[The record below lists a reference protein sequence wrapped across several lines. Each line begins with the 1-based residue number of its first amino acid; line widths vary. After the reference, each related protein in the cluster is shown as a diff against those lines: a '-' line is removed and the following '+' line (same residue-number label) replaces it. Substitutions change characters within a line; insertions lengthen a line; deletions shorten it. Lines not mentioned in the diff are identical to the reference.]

1 MPALPQ
7 FDYLFAIGTLFAFLD
22 AWNIGANDVA
32 NSFATSVA
40 SRSLTLKQA
49 MCIASVMEFAGA
61 MLVGSRVTDT
71 IRTKVISIDLFES
84 DPSVLML
91 AMVCAIIGSATYL
104 TIATKFTMPVS
115 TTHSIM
121 GGVIGVGIAAA
132 GPHGVNWSFKGASQV
147 FAAWGIAPAISGAF
161 GAIIFLITKYGVM
174 RRKNPVKKAFIMVP
188 VYFFLTAFLLSL
200 LIVWKGGSAKIK
212 LSDYEAVGV
221 AFGVGGA
228 VAVIVATF
236 FVPFL
241 HRKIIKDDWEL
252 KGWEVIK
259 GPLLLKRPEP
269 RERPEGVTT
278 GRIPDFYEGHL
289 TAEQPEVKRA
299 NQSVTTQTNV
309 EDLEKGGAH
318 VSQPKMG
325 RSDSDITPI
334 PEPTTAVI
342 NEHPLRQ
349 LSKPKKCIP
358 PGAWYTPPVAWFWIK
373 YFALRGVEQDVV
385 DQQKHKDFL
394 SGDIEKVH
402 ATGEHYDN
410 RAEYTYSFLQIM
422 TASTTSFAHGANDVS
437 NAIGPYTTI
446 YFIWSTAK
454 ISSKVPVPLWILAF
468 GGAGIVVGLWTYGYN
483 IMRALGNKITL
494 HSPARGFAMELGAAV
509 TIIMATKLA
518 LPVSTT
524 QCITGATVGVG
535 LCNGT
540 WRTINW
546 RMVAWIYM
554 GWFITLPCA
563 GLMSGCLMGII
574 LNAPRWGNGI

>member
-1 MPALPQ
+1 MVALPQ
-7 FDYLFAIGTLFAFLD
+7 FDYVFAIATLFAFLD

-71 IRTKVISIDLFES
+71 IRTKVISTKLFES

-91 AMVCAIIGSATYL
+91 AMTCAIVGSATYL
-104 TIATKFTMPVS
+104 TIATRFTMPVS

-121 GGVIGVGIAAA
+121 GGVIGVGIASA
-132 GPHGVNWSFKGASQV
+132 GTKGVNWSFKGVSQV
-147 FAAWGIAPAISGAF
+147 FAAWGIAPGISAAF

-174 RRKNPVKKAFIMVP
+174 RRRNPVKMAFFMVP
-188 VYFFLTAFLLSL
+188 LYFFLTSFLLAL
-200 LIVWKGGSAKIK
+200 LILWKGGSAKIK
-212 LSDYEAVGV
+212 LTDTQSVGV

-228 VAVIVATF
+228 VAIIIALF
-236 FVPFL
+236 FIPFL
-241 HRKIIKDDWEL
+241 YRKILKEDWEM
-252 KGWEVIK
+252 KSWEVIK
-259 GPLLLKRPEP
+259 GPLLLRRPEP
-269 RERPEGVTT
+269 TPRPTEVAGI
-278 GRIPDFYEGHL
+278 RDFYEGHL
-289 TAEQPEVKRA
+289 TAAELEAKRA
-299 NQSVTTQTNV
+299 HEASVIPDDV
-309 EDLEKGGAH
+309 EKAA
-318 VSQPKMG
+318 QP
-325 RSDSDITPI
+325 S
-334 PEPTTAVI
+334 
-342 NEHPLRQ
+342 RQ
-349 LSKPKKCIP
+349 LSKPKMTPP
-358 PGAWYTPPVAWFWIK
+358 PGTWYTPAVAWYWIK
-373 YFALRGVEQDVV
+373 SAALHGVEQDVV
-385 DQQKHKDFL
+385 DQQKHRDFL

-402 ATGEHYDN
+402 ATGEHFDN
-410 RAEYTYSFLQIM
+410 RAEYTYSFLQIL

-454 ISSKVPVPLWILAF
+454 ISTKVPVPLWILAF
-468 GGAGIVVGLWTYGYN
+468 GGAGIVIGLWTYGYN

-494 HSPARGFAMELGAAV
+494 HSPARGFSMELGAAI

-546 RMVAWIYM
+546 RMVAWIYF

-563 GLMSGCLMGII
+563 GIISGCLMGIV
-574 LNAPRWGNGI
+574 LNAPRWGGGV

>member
-1 MPALPQ
+1 M
-7 FDYLFAIGTLFAFLD
+7 
-22 AWNIGANDVA
+22 A

-71 IRTKVISIDLFES
+71 IRTKVISISLFEE

-91 AMVCAIIGSATYL
+91 AMVCAIVGSATYL
-104 TIATKFTMPVS
+104 TIATKCTMPVS

-132 GPHGVNWSFKGASQV
+132 GPEGVNWSFNGVSQV
-147 FAAWGIAPAISGAF
+147 FAAWGIAPGISGVF
-161 GAIIFLITKYGVM
+161 GATIFLITKYGVM
-174 RRKNPVKKAFIMVP
+174 RRNNPVKKAFIMVP
-188 VYFFLTAFLLSL
+188 LYFFLTSFLLAL

-212 LSDYEAVGV
+212 LTDYESVGV

-228 VAVIVATF
+228 VALIVATF
-236 FVPFL
+236 FIPFL
-241 HRKIIKDDWEL
+241 HRKIINDDWEL

-259 GPLLLKRPEP
+259 GPLLLRRPEP

-278 GRIPDFYEGHL
+278 GRIPNFYEGHL
-289 TAEQPEVKRA
+289 TAEELEAKRA
-299 NQSVTTQTNV
+299 NQSIITQQPQV

-318 VSQPKMG
+318 VSQPKMD

-334 PEPTTAVI
+334 PEPTPAVI
-342 NEHPLRQ
+342 SKRPLRQ
-349 LSKPKKCIP
+349 LSKPKKIPP
-358 PGAWYTPPVAWFWIK
+358 PGAWYTPAVLWYWLK
-373 YFALRGVEQDVV
+373 YAALRGVEQDVV

-394 SGDIEKVH
+394 SGDIEKIH

-446 YFIWSTAK
+446 YFIWST
-454 ISSKVPVPLWILAF
+454 
-468 GGAGIVVGLWTYGYN
+468 
-483 IMRALGNKITL
+483 
-494 HSPARGFAMELGAAV
+494 
-509 TIIMATKLA
+509 
-518 LPVSTT
+518 
-524 QCITGATVGVG
+524 
-535 LCNGT
+535 
-540 WRTINW
+540 
-546 RMVAWIYM
+546 
-554 GWFITLPCA
+554 
-563 GLMSGCLMGII
+563 
-574 LNAPRWGNGI
+574 

>member
-71 IRTKVISIDLFES
+71 IRTKVISISLFEE

-91 AMVCAIIGSATYL
+91 AMVCAIVGSATYL

-121 GGVIGVGIAAA
+121 GGVIGVGIAAS
-132 GPHGVNWSFKGASQV
+132 GPQGVNWSFKGVSQV
-147 FAAWGIAPAISGAF
+147 FAAWGIAPGISGAF
-161 GAIIFLITKYGVM
+161 GAIIFLITKHGVM
-174 RRKNPVKKAFIMVP
+174 RRQNPVKKAFIMVP
-188 VYFFLTAFLLSL
+188 LYFFLTSFLLAL

-212 LSDYEAVGV
+212 LTDYESVGV

-228 VAVIVATF
+228 VALIVATF
-236 FVPFL
+236 FIPFL

-259 GPLLLKRPEP
+259 GPLLLRRPEP

-278 GRIPDFYEGHL
+278 GLIPDFYAGHL
-289 TAEQPEVKRA
+289 TAEQLEAKRA
-299 NQSVTTQTNV
+299 NEGLAAHNTV

-318 VSQPKMG
+318 VSQPKMD

-334 PEPTTAVI
+334 PEPSTAAI
-342 NEHPLRQ
+342 NERPLRQ
-349 LSKPKKCIP
+349 LSKPKKTPP
-358 PGAWYTPPVAWFWIK
+358 PGAWYTPAVMWYWVK
-373 YFALRGVEQDVV
+373 YAALHGVEQDVV

-394 SGDIEKVH
+394 SGDIEKIH

-454 ISSKVPVPLWILAF
+454 ISNKVPVPLWILAF

-494 HSPARGFAMELGAAV
+494 HSPARGFSMELGAAV

-554 GWFITLPCA
+554 GWFVTLPCA
-563 GLMSGCLMGII
+563 GLLSGCLMGIV
-574 LNAPRWGNGI
+574 LNAPRWGGGV